1 MLCDDCPFNSEI
13 SKVFNVQRKDF
24 LILIVLS
31 IFISQTVVVDR
42 YVKIDFSCPL
52 EDLFLDILNS
62 NFVWRIHLFFSG
74 NKIHTRLE
82 EGGRKNLLGVPRLC
96 VSDSNV
102 FQNTFPYIK
111 ASLLGKAM

>member
-1 MLCDDCPFNSEI
+1 MLCDDCRFNSEI
-13 SKVFNVQRKDF
+13 SKIFNVQRKDF
-24 LILIVLS
+24 LRLIVLS

-62 NFVWRIHLFFSG
+62 NFVWRIHLLFFSG

-82 EGGRKNLLGVPRLC
+82 GGAQKPPGRPALVCL
-96 VSDSNV
+96 
-102 FQNTFPYIK
+102 
-111 ASLLGKAM
+111 